1 MKKLLLTITML
12 AMALT
17 AQASPS
23 DAEAATAVAG
33 GVGILG
39 LAWLAFVIIGIVW
52 LIFPFVVWV
61 KLNRIIQNTRNAAE
75 KSLGLYTVARQEFE
89 KPQIQP

>member
-1 MKKLLLTITML
+1 
-12 AMALT
+12 MALT

-23 DAEAATAVAG
+23 DAGAATAVAG

-39 LAWLAFVIIGIVW
+39 LTWLAFVIIGIVW

-61 KLNRIIQNTRNAAE
+61 KLNRIVQNTRNAAE
-75 KSLGLYTVARQEFE
+75 NLYALYTVARQEFE
-89 KPQIQP
+89 KAQIQP